1 MKTILLLSGMLIA
14 TSAFAGPK
22 TSSPRN
28 DEVKKS
34 HPDRVLIINFDQLRD
49 HTKDVSILKPVFAI
63 ITAVTNATAKLHGR
77 NVKVC
82 CNKSSD

>member
-1 MKTILLLSGMLIA
+1 MKTILLMSAMLIA
-14 TSAFAGPK
+14 TFSFAGPK
-22 TSSPRN
+22 TTSPKN

-63 ITAVTNATAKLHGR
+63 ITAVTNATVKLHGR